1 MLSER
6 SQANEYILYDSIYII
21 QSSKTVTADQ
31 WLSEGR
37 EIRWRDHRGEL
48 KTYGNDGHVHYSD
61 CGDWLV

>member
-31 WLSEGR
+31 WLSEARGNKMAR
-37 EIRWRDHRGEL
+37 SHRGTRKL
-48 KTYGNDGHVHYSD
+48 MGMMDIFIIFIVVID
-61 CGDWLV
+61 

>member
-37 EIRWRDHRGEL
+37 GNKMERSQRGTRKL
-48 KTYGNDGHVHYSD
+48 MGMMDMFIILIVVMCT
-61 CGDWLV
+61 